1 MERGKKEKFALLS
14 LSPHPGHWLSGRDKR
29 VVRIDGTQRARL
41 NVCACPSFS
50 GFLLLFFCW
59 SVLQYAHC
67 IWFFLI
73 HICAVT
79 FGCHGRWLLPLL
91 LLHILTAEVV
101 SGKPNRC
108 DYEQLSPDEDN
119 NNRADSKKSGKNK
132 SERHRRF
139 GSIDDDNG
147 NSSQEEEDEDSGN
160 QKRIR
165 PPHPTPPFLISC
177 SPRFFISWCNHKR
190 RRGRPS

>member
-1 MERGKKEKFALLS
+1 M
-14 LSPHPGHWLSGRDKR
+14 
-29 VVRIDGTQRARL
+29 
-41 NVCACPSFS
+41 
-50 GFLLLFFCW
+50 
-59 SVLQYAHC
+59 
-67 IWFFLI
+67 I

-165 PPHPTPPFLISC
+165 PPPPPHPSLYPVLLASSYHDAITKDDEGDLPKLPSSPFPHETDQDDDDEEIDRLTC
-177 SPRFFISWCNHKR
+177 WVCERAFR
-190 RRGRPS
+190 